1 MNKNERHLALKEI
14 ITSRHVGTQEDLV
27 RALKQAGFPV
37 TQATLSRDLKEL
49 RIARVNGPDG
59 ARYALSPEAEEQRLQ
74 PYLAVEIETI
84 RHNESTI
91 VIKTLPGRAQGVAEI
106 LDSFHHP
113 DILGTLAGDNTIFVT
128 PRSTRRIGKLVK
140 EILAMAG
147 NERGAPLIVVGRR

>member
-14 ITSRHVGTQEDLV
+14 ITVRQIGTQEDLV
-27 RALKQAGFPV
+27 KALKQAGFPV

-59 ARYALSPEAEEQRLQ
+59 AHYTLSPESEEQRLQ

-84 RHNESTI
+84 QHNESMI

-113 DILGTLAGDNTIFVT
+113 DILGTLAGDNTVLVT
-128 PRSTRRIGKLVK
+128 PRSVRKIGKLVRDIREMTVEESRK
-140 EILAMAG
+140 
-147 NERGAPLIVVGRR
+147 

>member
-1 MNKNERHLALKEI
+1 MNKNERHLALKQV
-14 ITSRHVGTQEDLV
+14 ITSRPIGTQDELV

-49 RIARVNGPDG
+49 RIARVNGPEG
-59 ARYALSPEAEEQRLQ
+59 AHYTLSPESEEQRLQ

-84 RHNESTI
+84 THNESMI

-113 DILGTLAGDNTIFVT
+113 DILGTLAGDNTVLVT
-128 PRSTRRIGKLVK
+128 PRSTKRILKLVK
-140 EILAMAG
+140 TLREMTLEDQKA
-147 NERGAPLIVVGRR
+147 

>member
-14 ITSRHVGTQEDLV
+14 ITSRQIGTQDDLV

-84 RHNESTI
+84 QHNESTI

-147 NERGAPLIVVGRR
+147 NERGMPTIIVGRR